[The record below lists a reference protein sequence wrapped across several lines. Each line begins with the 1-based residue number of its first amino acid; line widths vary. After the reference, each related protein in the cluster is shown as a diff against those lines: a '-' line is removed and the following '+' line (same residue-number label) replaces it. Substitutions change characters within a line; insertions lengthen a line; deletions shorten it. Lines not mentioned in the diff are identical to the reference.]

1 MIYTISSEVP
11 DDIANDFS
19 LYMAASSGV
28 DIQGMT
34 PKQATQAISDK
45 LVQNYIE
52 QFKEVEINKAG
63 ENARTAKRTDLG

>member
-11 DDIANDFS
+11 DAIANDFS
-19 LYMAASSGV
+19 LYMALASGV

-34 PKQATQAISDK
+34 QKQATQAISDK
-45 LVQNYIE
+45 LVQNYIQ

-63 ENARTAKRTDLG
+63 ESAKTAKRAELE